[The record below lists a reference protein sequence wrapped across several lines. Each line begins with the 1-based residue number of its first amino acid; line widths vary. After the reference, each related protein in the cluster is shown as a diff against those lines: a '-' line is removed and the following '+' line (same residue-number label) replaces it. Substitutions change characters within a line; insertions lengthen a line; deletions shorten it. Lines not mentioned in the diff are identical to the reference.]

1 MRIAIVSETYPPEI
15 NGVAL
20 TVHALAEGLASRD
33 HAVEVIRPR
42 QAGPHVPNR
51 SDRAQSLLLPGMA
64 LPRYPGLRMG
74 FPAAARLR
82 RHWAQQRPDA
92 VYVATEGPLGDSAVR
107 AARSLDIAVATG
119 FHTRFDHYMAHYVAA
134 ALEPV
139 ARAWLRR
146 FHRRA
151 QAVLVPTRALKDEL
165 TAMGL
170 VNARLLRRTV
180 DTRLFTPTRRSEA
193 LRARWGV
200 DAQTPVAIYVGR
212 LAPEKNLDLAV
223 QAFAAFAARNPGARY
238 VWVGE
243 GPERT
248 ALAAAHPEFIFAGV
262 QREESLAQHYASADA
277 FLFPSLSETFGN
289 VVLEAMAS
297 GLAVLAFDHA
307 AAHEHLRHDI
317 NGLRVAAGD
326 RDAFVSAAFQLG
338 QDAALRA
345 RLGQAARAAV
355 EAYSPDALTSDFENL
370 LSELAAE
377 LRHGQPATAA

>member
-1 MRIAIVSETYPPEI
+1 MRVAIVTETYPPEI

-20 TVHALAEGLASRD
+20 TVHALAEGLAARG
-33 HAVEVIRPR
+33 HAVEVLRPR
-42 QAGPHVPNR
+42 QSQNPGPDTAN
-51 SDRAQSLLLPGMA
+51 AQSVLLPGMA

-74 FPAAARLR
+74 FPAATRLR
-82 RHWAQQRPDA
+82 RRWRAQRPDA

-146 FHRRA
+146 FHRRG
-151 QAVLVPTRALKDEL
+151 QAVLVPTLALRDEL
-165 TAMGL
+165 LAMGL
-170 VNARLLRRTV
+170 PNARLLRRTV
-180 DTRLFTPTRRSEA
+180 DTQLFSPARRDPA
-193 LRARWGV
+193 LRAQWGV
-200 DAQTPVAIYVGR
+200 ADATPVAVYVGR
-212 LAPEKNLDLAV
+212 LAPEKNLELAV
-223 QAFAAFAARNPGARY
+223 RAFKALAMRHPGARY

-243 GPERT
+243 GPERA

-262 QREESLAQHYASADA
+262 QRGEALARHYASADA

-297 GLAVLAFDHA
+297 GLAVVAYDHA
-307 AAHEHLRHDI
+307 AAHEHLRDGV
-317 NGLRVAAGD
+317 NGLCVAAD
-326 RDAFVSAAFQLG
+326 ARDAFIDAAFRLG

-345 RLGQAARAAV
+345 RLGTAARASV
-355 EAYSPDALTSDFENL
+355 EALNPDAIMADFETL
-370 LSELAAE
+370 LATLAAE
-377 LRHGQPATAA
+377 LRHGQPAAA

>member
-1 MRIAIVSETYPPEI
+1 M
-15 NGVAL
+15 
-20 TVHALAEGLASRD
+20 
-33 HAVEVIRPR
+33 
-42 QAGPHVPNR
+42 
-51 SDRAQSLLLPGMA
+51 
-64 LPRYPGLRMG
+64 
-74 FPAAARLR
+74 
-82 RHWAQQRPDA
+82 
-92 VYVATEGPLGDSAVR
+92 
-107 AARSLDIAVATG
+107 
-119 FHTRFDHYMAHYVAA
+119 
-134 ALEPV
+134 
-139 ARAWLRR
+139 
-146 FHRRA
+146 
-151 QAVLVPTRALKDEL
+151 
-165 TAMGL
+165 
-170 VNARLLRRTV
+170 
-180 DTRLFTPTRRSEA
+180 
-193 LRARWGV
+193 
-200 DAQTPVAIYVGR
+200 
-212 LAPEKNLDLAV
+212 

-355 EAYSPDALTSDFENL
+355 EAYSPDALTSDFESL
-370 LSELAAE
+370 LGELAAE
-377 LRHGQPATAA
+377 MRHGQPATAA